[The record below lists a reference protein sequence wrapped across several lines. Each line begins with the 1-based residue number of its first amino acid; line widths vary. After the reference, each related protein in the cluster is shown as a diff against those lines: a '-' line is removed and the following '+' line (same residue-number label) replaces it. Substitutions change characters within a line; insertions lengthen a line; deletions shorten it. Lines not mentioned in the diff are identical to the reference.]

1 MFYEYIYNWRGK
13 GLCIFLLVCFSLNVR
28 QIYCSMGSYLCS
40 RSAVYSEVLAFFAVV
55 LYGRLCSDLS

>member
-1 MFYEYIYNWRGK
+1 M
-13 GLCIFLLVCFSLNVR
+13 IFLLVCFGLSVR
-28 QIYCSMGSYLCS
+28 QIYCSMGSYLCP